1 MNNLFYMTTAQDRKG
16 RMMSKKVYEKKY
28 DKGILNVYAAK
39 KSRFEENLLRAKSGG
54 GYSHMG

>member
-1 MNNLFYMTTAQDRKG
+1 MTTAQDRKG